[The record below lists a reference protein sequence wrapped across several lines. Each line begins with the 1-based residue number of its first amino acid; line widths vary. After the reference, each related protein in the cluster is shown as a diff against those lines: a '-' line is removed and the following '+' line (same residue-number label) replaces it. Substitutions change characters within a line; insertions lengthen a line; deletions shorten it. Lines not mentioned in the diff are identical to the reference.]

1 MFHPLFSITRPAL
14 CGLMGAL
21 LFTALPAAGQ
31 TAATTGAQ
39 ATSFVAPRA
48 AADFRSRVE
57 QVYFNGKALVFDES
71 SLTYFCPLPSSLR
84 GGADLTLH
92 ITAQMKPGA
101 EGYTLRFEDWEP
113 AADGSV
119 TVKHVNCTRTYGL
132 SLLSED
138 AQTAVGSVRV
148 AFTFLPLV
156 EVNVASCNADDY
168 TRGSLRVTDPDTEGQ
183 DQTWVAD
190 YRYRGSSALGY
201 NKKSYAVK
209 LRDAGGESADGSFFG
224 LREDN
229 NWILD
234 AMAVDRSCMR
244 NRVSTDLWNDFATEP
259 YYQRD
264 GREDEG
270 RTGTRGRFV
279 ELFLNGS
286 YHGLYC
292 MTEKMDRKQ
301 LKLKKYKEAEGSDP
315 DEVRGTLY
323 KSSQWSYEVLMG
335 HEPDVR
341 SYPGRSPR
349 AYDNN
354 NRLETWADYEVKYP
368 DYEEERIDWGPLWR
382 AINFVATSS
391 DEQFAD
397 SVGEYFDRPVLDDY
411 YLFIELMLA
420 TDNHGK
426 NMYFFNY
433 NIQEEADG
441 RKMGIA
447 PWDLDGTWGRRWDGS
462 SELTGPSQDFE
473 TYLWAHEH
481 GTFTLYDRLAA
492 SRLQWREALAA
503 RYAQLREGYFSEASL
518 TNRFRTYAELFAE
531 SGTDSREARRWPAYH
546 PDLQADVDYIC
557 DWIGQRLEW
566 LDAQY
571 GYEADA
577 IGSAPQTA
585 GQLTAEGGKGCI
597 VLRSAAPVEA
607 RIYGAAGRLR
617 RSVRTAGAATR
628 VEGLT
633 PGVYVVAGQKVLVR

>member
-1 MFHPLFSITRPAL
+1 MFHTLFSITRPAL

-21 LFTALPAAGQ
+21 LFAALPAAGQ
-31 TAATTGAQ
+31 APATVDAQ
-39 ATSFVAPRA
+39 ASAFVAPHA

-57 QVYFNGKALVFDES
+57 QVCFNGKALVFDES
-71 SLTYFCPLPSSLR
+71 SLTYYCPLPSSLR
-84 GGADLTLH
+84 GGADLTLN
-92 ITAQMKPGA
+92 ITAQMAPGA
-101 EGYTLRFEDWEP
+101 EGYTLRFEDLVP
-113 AADGSV
+113 SADGTV
-119 TVKHVNCTRTYGL
+119 TVTSVNCASTYSL
-132 SLLSED
+132 YLLSEGSEE
-138 AQTAVGSVRV
+138 AVGSVRV

-156 EVNVASCNADDY
+156 EVNVASCNPNDY

-190 YRYRGSSALGY
+190 FRYRGSSALGY
-201 NKKSYAVK
+201 DKKSYAVK
-209 LRDAGGESADGSFFG
+209 LRDADGKSADGSFFG

-244 NRVSTDLWNDFATEP
+244 NRVSTDLWNDFATQP

-279 ELFLNGS
+279 EVFLNGR

-301 LKLKKYKEAEGSDP
+301 LKLKKYKEAENGEP
-315 DEVRGTLY
+315 DVVRGTLY

-341 SYPGRSPR
+341 YYPGHSPR
-349 AYDNN
+349 PYDNN
-354 NRLETWADYEVKYP
+354 NRQETWADFEVKYP

-391 DEQFAD
+391 DEHFAD
-397 SVGEYFDRPVLDDY
+397 SVSEYFDRPVLDDY

-441 RKMGIA
+441 RKLGIA

-462 SELTGPSQDFE
+462 SQLTGPRQDFE
-473 TYLWAHEH
+473 TYLWANEH

-503 RYAQLREGYFSEASL
+503 RYAQLRESYFSEASL
-518 TNRFRTYAELFAE
+518 TGRFRAYAELFAE
-531 SGTDSREARRWPAYH
+531 SGADRREERRWQNYH

-557 DWIGQRLEW
+557 NWIEQRLDW

-571 GYEADA
+571 GYEPDA
-577 IGSAPQTA
+577 IGATPQAT
-585 GQLTAEGGKGCI
+585 GQLTVEGGKGCI
-597 VLRSAAPVEA
+597 RLYAATPGEVCV
-607 RIYGAAGRLR
+607 YGADGRLYR
-617 RSVRTAGAATR
+617 NVRATGT
-628 VEGLT
+628 VTLVDGLT